1 MAAIRFENVSKR
13 YTRGGNSRSIREAL
27 TASLARPFARR
38 SAEAASREFWALKDV
53 SFRLEPTQALGI
65 IGPNG
70 AGKTTILK
78 LLSRITTPTKGV
90 VAVNGK
96 VASLIEL
103 GAGFHPELTG
113 RENIFL
119 NGSILGLSRAE
130 IRRKLDSI
138 VEFAGVGPFL
148 DTPVKQF
155 SSGMYVRLG
164 FAVAT
169 HVDAEV
175 LLVDEVLA
183 VGDIPFQRRCLQ
195 RLNQFREEGRAIVF
209 VSHNLNA
216 VRSVA
221 NQALYLHGGE
231 VRASGAV
238 EPVVSRYI
246 DDTGGGPRRGAEG
259 TIRRPAVPARSE
271 PRIVAVE
278 LLDGAGQETAAVP
291 VGAPLRV
298 RIHYETPVSV
308 RRPSFGISIW
318 TEEGIR
324 IATVDTKFDAS
335 GPPAIAGTGW
345 IECRFPSLPLLPRRY
360 LVKGGVYDGETGW
373 PYDRWGWDDAVLSFQ
388 IETSP
393 QHTPYVVLT
402 EEHGLVRL
410 PASWN
415 WGTGNGAAAAAP

>member
-1 MAAIRFENVSKR
+1 M
-13 YTRGGNSRSIREAL
+13 
-27 TASLARPFARR
+27 ASLARPFSRR

-53 SFRLEPTQALGI
+53 SFTLEPAQALGI

-78 LLSRITTPTKGV
+78 LLSRITTQTTGV

-119 NGSILGLSRAE
+119 NGSILGLGRAE

-169 HVDAEV
+169 HVDADV

-183 VGDIPFQRRCLQ
+183 VGDIPFQRRCLH

-221 NQALYLHGGE
+221 SQALYLNGGE

-238 EPVVSRYI
+238 ESVVSRYI
-246 DDTGGGPRRGAEG
+246 DDTGGGPRREASG
-259 TIRRPAVPARSE
+259 TLRRRAVPTRSE
-271 PRIVAVE
+271 PCIVAVE
-278 LLDGAGQETAAVP
+278 LLDGTGQGTAAVP
-291 VGAPLRV
+291 VGAPLHV
-298 RIHYETPVSV
+298 RIHYESPVPV
-308 RRPSFGISIW
+308 RRPSFGISLW
-318 TEEGIR
+318 TEEGVR
-324 IATVDTKFDAS
+324 VATVDTKFDAS
-335 GPPAIAGTGW
+335 GPSAIAGPGW
-345 IECRFPSLPLLPRRY
+345 IECQFPSLPLLPRRY
-360 LVKGGVYDGETGW
+360 LLKGGVYDGETGW
-373 PYDRWGWDDAVLSFQ
+373 PYDRWGWEDGAVLSFQ
-388 IETSP
+388 IETSAE
-393 QHTPYVVLT
+393 HTPYVVLT

-410 PASWN
+410 PASWS
-415 WGTGNGAAAAAP
+415 WGTGSGAAAAAP